1 MNSKQK
7 SAPQQQAAPAYKPV
21 AMAQFNPEQA
31 QGVGWNP
38 VPQTFT
44 QEAKPA
50 WMQGWFDMPSWGM
63 DAATG
68 QPLGQEQ
75 LQAQAYQP
83 PEQQAPA
90 PAPQQAPS
98 WGDPRMQYDLFK
110 RQMDW
115 ESRRDN
121 MRQQDGIGWG
131 TMDGMFNPA
140 FDPIAKWERQQN
152 RMQRSGLADQM
163 AQQDQERAA
172 RQAAVWSQLPGYRG

>member
-1 MNSKQK
+1 MKSKQK
-7 SAPQQQAAPAYKPV
+7 TQDSGAQ
-21 AMAQFNPEQA
+21 MAQSYTPAKPTTFNPEQA

-44 QEAKPA
+44 AQGKPA
-50 WMQGWFDMPSWGM
+50 WMTGVWDMPSWGM

-75 LQAQAYQP
+75 LQAQAYQ
-83 PEQQAPA
+83 Q
-90 PAPQQAPS
+90 PAPQQAPAPRQPQ
-98 WGDPRMQYDLFK
+98 GVFDPRMQYDLYR

-131 TMDGMFNPA
+131 TMDAMFNPA
-140 FDPIAKWERQQN
+140 FDPIAKWEREQN

-172 RQAAVWSQLPGYRG
+172 RQAAVWDRFGMGR